1 MNRRKKKKLRKKQE
15 LFAISFASS
24 YREVKELDRS
34 YHEFVLKSQRMQR
47 CGHHL
52 LDNIEWDGETNSW
65 KKTLEQ
71 HNVKPADT
79 FEF

>member
-34 YHEFVLKSQRMQR
+34 YHEFCLMSQRRQR
-47 CGHHL
+47 AGHYL
-52 LDNIEWDGETNSW
+52 LGDLEWDND
-65 KKTLEQ
+65 
-71 HNVKPADT
+71 VDT
-79 FEF
+79 WRKST

>member
-34 YHEFVLKSQRMQR
+34 YHEFVLMSERRQRYM
-47 CGHHL
+47 
-52 LDNIEWDGETNSW
+52 
-65 KKTLEQ
+65 KQ
-71 HNVKPADT
+71 HNNTRPADT

>member
-15 LFAISFASS
+15 LFAISFANS

-34 YHEFVLKSQRMQR
+34 YHEFVLMSERSMK
-47 CGHHL
+47 
-52 LDNIEWDGETNSW
+52 
-65 KKTLEQ
+65 Q
-71 HNVKPADT
+71 HNNTRPADT

>member
-34 YHEFVLKSQRMQR
+34 YHEFCLMSQRRQR
-47 CGHHL
+47 AGHYL
-52 LDNIEWDGETNSW
+52 LDDLEWDSD
-65 KKTLEQ
+65 
-71 HNVKPADT
+71 ADT
-79 FEF
+79 WRKSK

>member
-24 YREVKELDRS
+24 YREVKELDRA
-34 YHEFVLKSQRMQR
+34 YHEFCLMSQRRQR
-47 CGHHL
+47 YM
-52 LDNIEWDGETNSW
+52 
-65 KKTLEQ
+65 KQ
-71 HNVKPADT
+71 HNNTRPADT

>member
-24 YREVKELDRS
+24 YREVRELDRA
-34 YHEFVLKSQRMQR
+34 YHEFVLHSKRMQR
-47 CGHHL
+47 AGHHL
-52 LDNIEWDGETNSW
+52 LDSLEWDLETTTW
-65 KKTLEQ
+65 KKSLVK
-71 HNVKPADT
+71 HNVTRAKT

>member
-34 YHEFVLKSQRMQR
+34 YHEFCLMSQRRQR
-47 CGHHL
+47 AGHYL
-52 LDNIEWDGETNSW
+52 LDTHEWDN
-65 KKTLEQ
+65 
-71 HNVKPADT
+71 DT
-79 FEF
+79 DAWRKSK